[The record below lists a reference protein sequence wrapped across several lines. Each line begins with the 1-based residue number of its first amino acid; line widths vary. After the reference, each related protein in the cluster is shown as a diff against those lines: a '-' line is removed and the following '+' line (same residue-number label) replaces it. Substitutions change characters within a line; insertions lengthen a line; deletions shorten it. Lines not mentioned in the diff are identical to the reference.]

1 MIFGGILTIDKHAVF
16 VFGVML
22 SDGIDGGFDWK
33 KVTTDNIVDD
43 RYIVDLGAGNGGV
56 YF

>member
-1 MIFGGILTIDKHAVF
+1 MIFGGILRIDKHA

-43 RYIVDLGAGNGGV
+43 RYIVSS
-56 YF
+56 FF